1 MEGVFAQIM
10 ELRTTDPNAA
20 QKLLDKLL
28 ATKDPPA
35 APTQS
40 FESASPSKKAPPKEP
55 TVHTNQADESG
66 GDGDD
71 DFTQAPPRT
80 NTRKKGGTR
89 NVWTESMTKF
99 LISCVTK
106 HPDCRQKTKFK
117 RQQSDAWDAICGEI
131 TDAYPQ
137 IKNVKQVKDRWQNL
151 QKRFKLNVDS
161 KNPNAKE
168 ATGRGRSDDG
178 PYQALLAEL
187 LGKDQ
192 ATQPDY
198 VIDGHNIKVRDDK
211 GEEHASEGAGASE
224 APLGTPKAPSN
235 IEKSVDKGK
244 RPLSRS
250 SEKKGKRP
258 KTPTSE
264 SIAFVSDEDCTVLSD
279 EEDDDL
285 ADILGVA
292 SGVSDPSSTRV
303 LNASRRKIIE
313 TREAIKPFLTHMKSA
328 ERRAREQQQQL
339 FQMQQ
344 QNNIES
350 QYMMFT
356 AMGHKVPMPLHMQER
371 LVEAAKMSAAEADKV
386 LPPVA
391 PVDKVPEPPTEPPAA
406 SAPVAPAPPPVTP
419 VPFNG
424 YESPELVFM
433 EGMSPQRQ
441 NRLRNMHRR
450 ILKSPAN
457 HPTSLSEVAYLHSCL
472 ALSGTLFMPCAG
484 TRGFVNAVQ
493 TLYAARINGI
503 FCQDVDR
510 KYPALDAYG
519 DCLAE
524 RGLHARG
531 YSAIICSP
539 PFLIADLLLA
549 WAVEQAVGVIV
560 LHVAGDYFSNAPEY
574 RRRFLQAYEH
584 NGLMLCISGLPLVPG
599 RKMRRCMFLVLF
611 KNIDVRRQTLK
622 SYKWEFEQTNPRLK
636 SIHLEI
642 LETDNIY
649 YASEYHPWLANVQ
662 NQQVGQTFHYKG
674 RQGLTIGEATRQFMA
689 ALTLAGD
696 PDYLEHHQGPPE
708 MCSDYEEEE
717 SQFEEA
723 DVVVPATQLDAA
735 DTADT
740 ADVEGGDADAAVSV
754 EGSGS
759 DSDETQL

>member
-1 MEGVFAQIM
+1 MHLREPAHLRHLW
-10 ELRTTDPNAA
+10 ELP
-20 QKLLDKLL
+20 KL
-28 ATKDPPA
+28 
-35 APTQS
+35 Q
-40 FESASPSKKAPPKEP
+40 
-55 TVHTNQADESG
+55 
-66 GDGDD
+66 
-71 DFTQAPPRT
+71 
-80 NTRKKGGTR
+80 
-89 NVWTESMTKF
+89 
-99 LISCVTK
+99 
-106 HPDCRQKTKFK
+106 
-117 RQQSDAWDAICGEI
+117 
-131 TDAYPQ
+131 
-137 IKNVKQVKDRWQNL
+137 
-151 QKRFKLNVDS
+151 
-161 KNPNAKE
+161 
-168 ATGRGRSDDG
+168 
-178 PYQALLAEL
+178 
-187 LGKDQ
+187 
-192 ATQPDY
+192 
-198 VIDGHNIKVRDDK
+198 
-211 GEEHASEGAGASE
+211 
-224 APLGTPKAPSN
+224 
-235 IEKSVDKGK
+235 
-244 RPLSRS
+244 
-250 SEKKGKRP
+250 
-258 KTPTSE
+258 E

-424 YESPELVFM
+424 YESPGDEE
-433 EGMSPQRQ
+433 EGWCGVET
-441 NRLRNMHRR
+441 LRM
-450 ILKSPAN
+450 
-457 HPTSLSEVAYLHSCL
+457 
-472 ALSGTLFMPCAG
+472 
-484 TRGFVNAVQ
+484 Q
-493 TLYAARINGI
+493 
-503 FCQDVDR
+503 
-510 KYPALDAYG
+510 
-519 DCLAE
+519 
-524 RGLHARG
+524 
-531 YSAIICSP
+531 
-539 PFLIADLLLA
+539 
-549 WAVEQAVGVIV
+549 
-560 LHVAGDYFSNAPEY
+560 
-574 RRRFLQAYEH
+574 
-584 NGLMLCISGLPLVPG
+584 
-599 RKMRRCMFLVLF
+599 
-611 KNIDVRRQTLK
+611 

-708 MCSDYEEEE
+708 MCSDYEEED

-740 ADVEGGDADAAVSV
+740 ADVEGGDADAAISV